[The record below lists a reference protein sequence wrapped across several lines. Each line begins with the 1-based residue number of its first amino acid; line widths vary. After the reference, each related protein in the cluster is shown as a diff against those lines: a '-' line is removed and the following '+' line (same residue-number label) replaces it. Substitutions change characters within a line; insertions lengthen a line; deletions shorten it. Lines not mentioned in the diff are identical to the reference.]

1 MADFDVRDRLE
12 ILDLLHRYSHY
23 WDGHDFESFC
33 DLFVEEPTV
42 VAKLRGEE
50 QGRLEGRAG
59 LASLNVRNE
68 AFREAGVQRRHLMTN
83 VIVDDQTETSAR
95 VAAYVGLFSTSSNGE
110 LTTVT
115 TVRYSGEV
123 VRALGGWRIQL
134 WEIDLDRAA

>member
-1 MADFDVRDRLE
+1 MTDFDVRDRLE
-12 ILDLLHRYSHY
+12 ILDLLHRYSHC
-23 WDGHDFESFC
+23 WDGHDFAGFC
-33 DLFVEEPTV
+33 DLFVAEPTV

-59 LASLNVRNE
+59 LVSLNARNE

-83 VIVDDQTETSAR
+83 VIVDDQTEAFAR
-95 VAAYVGLFSTSSNGE
+95 VAAYVGLFSTSSDGD

-123 VRALGGWRIQL
+123 IRSSEGWRIQL